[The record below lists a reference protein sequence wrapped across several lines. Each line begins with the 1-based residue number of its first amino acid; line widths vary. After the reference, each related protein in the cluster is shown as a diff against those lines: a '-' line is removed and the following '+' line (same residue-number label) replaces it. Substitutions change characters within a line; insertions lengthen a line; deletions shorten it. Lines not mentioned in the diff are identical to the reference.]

1 MSLDQPYPSL
11 DEFLHLMGEAGV
23 RISEINASEG
33 AAGNLS
39 IFFNWAVD
47 PRRKFPIAEAIRLPC
62 DVPHLAGGS
71 ILMSGSGRR
80 LREIIDNPL
89 DNLGFV
95 QINEDGETARL
106 YTTSS
111 KLFARLSSEFN
122 SHLAIH
128 NDQVATTGTNFH
140 AVVHAQP
147 RYLTYLSHIADYRD
161 VDPMFGTLADVDRLL
176 AEAHARGLKV
186 VIDQVLSHT
195 SIDHAWFRESGESRD
210 NPKADWYVWADPK
223 EDGTP
228 PNNWMSL
235 FGGVAWRWEPRREQ
249 YYLHNFLA
257 SQPDLN
263 FHNPAVQDATLDNVK
278 FWLDRGVD
286 GLRLDAINFCFHD
299 AQLRDNPPPH
309 THAVSRFFNTAEQ
322 PDAVPVLG
330 SHPDSADEPTASAG
344 PDAAQVSSLE
354 ELLQAQTARLASME
368 SELET
373 ARRALHERK
382 LIERAKGALMARMGL
397 TEDAAFRALQKTSM
411 DHNRKLVDVAEAALA
426 LPDLV
431 FGPRPDTHQ
440 N

>member
-47 PRRKFPIAEAIRLPC
+47 PRRKFPIAEAIRLPG

-161 VDPMFGTLADVDRLL
+161 ETTLNRHLL
-176 AEAHARGLKV
+176 RWQPELIVNLPEGIGV
-186 VIDQVLSHT
+186 V
-195 SIDHAWFRESGESRD
+195 
-210 NPKADWYVWADPK
+210 P
-223 EDGTP
+223 
-228 PNNWMSL
+228 
-235 FGGVAWRWEPRREQ
+235 
-249 YYLHNFLA
+249 
-257 SQPDLN
+257 
-263 FHNPAVQDATLDNVK
+263 
-278 FWLDRGVD
+278 
-286 GLRLDAINFCFHD
+286 FC
-299 AQLRDNPPPH
+299 
-309 THAVSRFFNTAEQ
+309 
-322 PDAVPVLG
+322 VPG
-330 SHPDSADEPTASAG
+330 SD
-344 PDAAQVSSLE
+344 
-354 ELLQAQTARLASME
+354 
-368 SELET
+368 
-373 ARRALHERK
+373 
-382 LIERAKGALMARMGL
+382 ALMQGTMEALRTHRVVLWSKHGVVARS
-397 TEDAAFRALQKTSM
+397 DISIKRAADR
-411 DHNRKLVDVAEAALA
+411 VEYAEAAANYEYLNLSNNNMA
-426 LPDLV
+426 EGLSPEEIRAICSAFDIQ
-431 FGPRPDTHQ
+431 Q
-440 N
+440 NIF